1 VNIGP
6 HDRAPARAATEIPG
20 KLELD
25 LDALERILP
34 RYQGPGPR
42 YTSYP
47 TAPVWTESYGPEE
60 FRESAGRIDP
70 EGELAV
76 YAHVPFCASLC
87 HFCACNRVITHDTAL
102 PQRYLETIALEIDAL
117 RSLVPGQPAISQ
129 LHWGGGTPTH
139 LDPRQIETLFRAFA
153 DHFPIAEG
161 AELSIEVDPRVTSE
175 EQMDALARCGF
186 NRISMGVQD
195 TNPETQAAI
204 HRIQPFGQTQAL
216 TEQARARGFA
226 SVNYDLIYGLPYQT
240 PTTFQATLDEIL
252 TARPDRIALYAYAHV
267 TWVAKQQR
275 GFERKDL
282 PDAPTRIRIMLM
294 AIERFL
300 EAGYVHIGMD
310 HFALPND
317 ELSLALDEG
326 TLRRNFMG
334 YTTQEGVDVLA
345 FGPSAISELPDAY
358 AQSHRGLTEWE
369 QAVREGGVATL
380 RGHRLSEDDR
390 ARRWLISQIMCH
402 GHVEAKEYEQRF
414 GGDFVGDYAA
424 SLASLA
430 PLQADGLVDVEANGD
445 LRVLPLGRLLV
456 RNIAMAFD
464 AYLPDQQKGDTPL
477 FSRTV

>member
-1 VNIGP
+1 
-6 HDRAPARAATEIPG
+6 
-20 KLELD
+20 LD
-25 LDALERILP
+25 LDIEALERILP

-47 TAPVWTESYGPEE
+47 TAPIWTGEYGRTE
-60 FRESAGRIDP
+60 FRASLEGLDP
-70 EGELAV
+70 CRDMAIYV
-76 YAHVPFCASLC
+76 HVPFCSSLC
-87 HFCACNRVITHDTAL
+87 HFCACNRVITKNPEL
-102 PQRYLETIALEIDAL
+102 PERYLESIALEVDSVANQV
-117 RSLVPGQPAISQ
+117 RGQPRIGQ
-129 LHWGGGTPTH
+129 LHWGGGTPTY
-139 LDPRQIETLFRAFA
+139 LDPDQIATLFRTVV
-153 DHFPIAEG
+153 DRFPVAEN
-161 AELSIEVDPRVTSE
+161 AELSIEVDPRVTTE
-175 EQMDALARCGF
+175 TQMDVLASCGF

-204 HRIQPFGQTQAL
+204 HRTQPFSQTHDL
-216 TEQARARGFA
+216 TERARARGFA

-240 PTTFQATLDEIL
+240 PTSFAATLDEIL

-282 PDAPTRIRIMLM
+282 PDAATRVRIMLM

-310 HFALPND
+310 HFALPED
-317 ELSLALDEG
+317 DLSLALAQG

-334 YTTQEGVDVLA
+334 YTTQDGVDVLA

-358 AQSHRGLTEWE
+358 AQSERGLAEWE
-369 QAVREGGVATL
+369 SAVRTDGVATL
-380 RGHRLSEDDR
+380 RGHRLTADDR

-402 GHVEAKEYEQRF
+402 GRVDAADYAHRF
-414 GGDFVGDYAA
+414 GGRFVADYAREL
-424 SLASLA
+424 SRLA
-430 PLQADGLVDVEANGD
+430 PLEADGLLEILDEGD
-445 LRVLPLGRLLV
+445 LRVRPLGRLLV

-464 AYLPDQQKGDTPL
+464 AYLPEQQRGKAPL